1 MSQEIRTGSMD
12 PVEEHRLREQ
22 LLAFARDINEVYR
35 RERARTAELEHALEE
50 LEESYLATVKTLAFV
65 VEAKDVH
72 TRSHLDR
79 AHDYAVALASRVAPE
94 LASDQTLRYG
104 FFLHDIGKIG
114 IPERILSKPGPLTD
128 DEWAIMRTHPVLGA
142 QILSPVKFLI
152 PALPIVEAHHEKW
165 DGSGYPR
172 GLRGEDI
179 PLGARIFALVDAFDA
194 MTSDRPYR
202 RALSFEEALDQISAC
217 AGTHFDPEV
226 VRSFIELC
234 DDAEK
239 GRIFSGEGARHVS

>member
-1 MSQEIRTGSMD
+1 MIEQL
-12 PVEEHRLREQ
+12 PPEEETRLRDQ
-22 LLAFARDINEVYR
+22 LLTFARDLNEIYH
-35 RERARTAELEHALEE
+35 RERTRTQQLEEALSE

-94 LASDQTLRYG
+94 LAADQTLRYG

-114 IPERILSKPGPLTD
+114 IPERVLSKPGPLTD
-128 DEWAIMRTHPVLGA
+128 EEWAIMRTHPVLGA
-142 QILSPVKFLI
+142 QILSPVKFLR
-152 PALPIVEAHHEKW
+152 PALPVVEAHHEKW
-165 DGSGYPR
+165 DGTGYPR
-172 GLRGEDI
+172 GLKHDQI

-202 RALSFEEALDQISAC
+202 RALTFERALEQISDSS
-217 AGTHFDPEV
+217 GTQFDPDV
-226 VRSFIELC
+226 VRAFVDLC
-234 DDAEK
+234 EDAEH
-239 GRIFSGEGARHVS
+239 GRIFVGEGARSAS